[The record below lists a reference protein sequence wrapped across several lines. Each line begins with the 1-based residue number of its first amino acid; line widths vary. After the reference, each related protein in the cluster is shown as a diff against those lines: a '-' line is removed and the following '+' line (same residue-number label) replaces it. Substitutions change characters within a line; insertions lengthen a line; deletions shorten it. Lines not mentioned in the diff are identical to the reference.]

1 MIQRLPNYP
10 DHVTEM
16 AGSSQRAEPGKTGQV
31 LAWGV
36 LGQPQDTRGG
46 HKRRV
51 AWLWASIMRAPNS
64 FPLRTFSKGNEHHTK
79 CKRPRAARNHVVSG
93 QTHVPLERPRRRRN
107 TSKRK
112 CSTAKASG
120 KCSLQSRD
128 EPWAAPSARVWPNSV
143 DYTPNPELVHCSGVE
158 MGFVSFVW
166 PRSMR
171 DLSSPTNTNGT
182 CAPCSGSAWEV
193 QVGFLW
199 HFFKRHTQNFLLL
212 ILTFIL

>member
-1 MIQRLPNYP
+1 MSG
-10 DHVTEM
+10 VTFPQYDSTSPKLSRSRDRDGRFQPKGRARENRP
-16 AGSSQRAEPGKTGQV
+16 SSG
-31 LAWGV
+31 LW

-79 CKRPRAARNHVVSG
+79 CKRPRAARNRVVSG
-93 QTHVPLERPRRRRN
+93 ETHVPLERPRRRRN

-143 DYTPNPELVHCSGVE
+143 DYTPNPELVQCSGVE

-193 QVGFLW
+193 QVGFL
-199 HFFKRHTQNFLLL
+199 
-212 ILTFIL
+212 